1 MGVDRG
7 IISQLEHLLRP
18 LRTRISNL
26 VGRGV
31 VKGVSD
37 GKKLQVLQLG
47 VLAGET
53 VDGGEHHQ
61 PYGFSSVP
69 LGGAEAVVLF
79 PDGDRARPLVVAT
92 SDRRYRPTGG
102 QAGEVC
108 MYTDE
113 GDVVRLGRGHIISL
127 ATTGQVRLGSASAS
141 DGAIKGTT
149 RNTSEQ
155 TFLTAM
161 STFAAAVS
169 TFAATCTGPT
179 PAQLAAL
186 TGAATTFE
194 TAIATFKT
202 AAAAAV
208 SGKVKIE

>member
-1 MGVDRG
+1 MGIDRETLR
-7 IISQLEHLLRP
+7 QLEHLLRP
-18 LRTRISNL
+18 LKTNIANL
-26 VGRGV
+26 VARGV
-31 VKGVSD
+31 VKLVND
-37 GKKLQVLQLG
+37 GEKLQDVQLG
-47 VLAGET
+47 VLEGET
-53 VDGGEHHQ
+53 VPDGEHFQ

-92 SDRRYRPTGG
+92 SDRRHRPTGG
-102 QAGEVC
+102 QPGEVC

-127 ATTGQVRLGSASAS
+127 ATTGQVRLGSSSAS
-141 DGAIKGTT
+141 DGAIKGST
-149 RNTSEQ
+149 RNTAEQ

-169 TFAATCTGPT
+169 TFAGTCTGPT
-179 PAQLAAL
+179 PAQLTAL
-186 TGAATTFE
+186 TTAATAFE
-194 TAIATFKT
+194 TAISTFKT

-208 SGKVKIE
+208 SSKVKLE